1 MRFVIALIF
10 AGVAFAQTPEIRAIA
25 YLAKEVP
32 RWHAENKCYSCHNN
46 GDAARALYIA
56 ARHGHSIA
64 KAALPGT
71 TAWLE
76 EPSQW
81 DHNRGNPAFSDK
93 KLARIQFAAALAEA
107 TRAHVI
113 KKRDAL
119 MAAAESIV
127 RLQSRDG
134 SWIVDAD
141 AEAGS
146 PATWGTALATYMARG
161 VLQAAGP
168 KTFAAPIAKANRWF
182 AAMQP
187 KGVFESAVKLL
198 AVPDASDLV
207 DKIVA
212 AQSSDGGWGPR
223 EHAPSEAFDTAI
235 VLLALNKAEAAPDA
249 IVRGRAYLITN
260 QEKNGGWPETTR
272 PPGGHSY
279 AQHIST
285 SGWATQALLMTD
297 AKRSQ

>member
-1 MRFVIALIF
+1 MRLAILALF
-10 AGVAFAQTPEIRAIA
+10 TGVAFAQTAEMRAIA

-46 GDAARALYIA
+46 GDAARALYLA
-56 ARHGHSIA
+56 ARQGHSIA

-71 TAWLE
+71 SAWLA
-76 EPSQW
+76 EPGQW

-93 KLARIQFAAALAEA
+93 KLARIQFAAALSEA

-113 KKRDAL
+113 KKREPL
-119 MAAAESIV
+119 MAAAQSIV
-127 RLQSRDG
+127 REQSREG

-146 PATWGTALATYMARG
+146 PCTWGTALATYMARG
-161 VLQAAGP
+161 VLQSAGP
-168 KTFAAPIAKANRWF
+168 KTFARPIAKANAWF
-182 AAMQP
+182 RAMEP
-187 KGVFESAVKLL
+187 RGVFESAVKLL
-198 AVPDASDLV
+198 ALPDSSDLA
-207 DKIVA
+207 DRIVA

-223 EHAPSEAFDTAI
+223 VHAPSEPFDTAI
-235 VLLALNKAEAAPDA
+235 VLLALSKAEAAPEA
-249 IVRGRAYLITN
+249 IARGRAYLITN
-260 QEKNGGWPETTR
+260 QEKSGGWPETTR

-297 AKRSQ
+297 SKRSQ